1 MTRPEIKNEQK
12 EKALR
17 FRRGRKEGRERGSGS
32 GSASGGATWSERGG
46 RTSKGSSGALT
57 SCGCENDSF
66 LPSAQMTA
74 AAGASAK
81 VAAPEKVHEEKTM
94 DCPFR
99 RRWRRRTKEIG
110 SAVGERDLI

>member
-1 MTRPEIKNEQK
+1 MGLLLFARSPVAGEDPTTKKYNINARAASKEEEELPKAAAVHLRVVVAKMTP
-12 EKALR
+12 
-17 FRRGRKEGRERGSGS
+17 
-32 GSASGGATWSERGG
+32 
-46 RTSKGSSGALT
+46 SS
-57 SCGCENDSF
+57 
-66 LPSAQMTA
+66 LPPQLTA

>member
-1 MTRPEIKNEQK
+1 
-12 EKALR
+12 
-17 FRRGRKEGRERGSGS
+17 
-32 GSASGGATWSERGG
+32 
-46 RTSKGSSGALT
+46 
-57 SCGCENDSF
+57 
-66 LPSAQMTA
+66 MTA